1 MAAPADDEA
10 TALAATHKLKLKP
23 PTYDGNYATYEEWQY
38 KFTAYMGLH
47 DPFYPR
53 MFRLAEAATQQ
64 VTEAHLRQAATTL
77 EEADAWVQLDS
88 NLKYV
93 LINVTTGAAATL
105 CRQYQH
111 EIGLEILRQLNIRF
125 ALPIGTRSIGY
136 LTKLL
141 KPTFDN
147 NNFEESFSNWEFEL
161 NKYERDNNTQLPDQ
175 VKIAVLMNETN
186 GPLQQHLQLM
196 AGATPTYTDVRATI
210 MEYYRTT
217 TAFTRLQQGASSSVA
232 TNYNGGAAPM
242 DIGAINKGKGK
253 GKNKGKGKKGKN
265 KGKKGNKG
273 KGYGQHSYGYGGQGK
288 GKGPI
293 GQQQTYYKGFNSYAQ
308 GKGKGQ
314 GKPTGKGKGYTTG
327 CYRCGQHGHT
337 AKDCRVA
344 MYNIQEDIQEGYNDA
359 TEQWYGPQT
368 TYDNHWWTNDQTQVN
383 AVQQPQQLALPAP
396 AQLDATPALQ
406 IAAVTV
412 PRNSNRIIRAPDMRM
427 ITDINKDE
435 LMIDSGAATHVC
447 PIWFAST
454 TQTYDIPEHERPN
467 LRTATE
473 DPITVYGYKWVYMT
487 NESNQQIVIPFYV
500 CSVSQPILSVT
511 RLTEQGFSIHLS
523 EQPTITHPNG
533 FEAKLKT
540 KEGTYFLPV
549 NTTGTPP
556 NYKLDVHESQQGIRA
571 TISPI
576 TLTPEGTLGD
586 TSTRHLDLQQPRI
599 FGETSQSKSKSNI
612 HARSTMSSPN
622 GQTRGLQEDNR
633 TQT

>member
-1 MAAPADDEA
+1 
-10 TALAATHKLKLKP
+10 
-23 PTYDGNYATYEEWQY
+23 
-38 KFTAYMGLH
+38 
-47 DPFYPR
+47 
-53 MFRLAEAATQQ
+53 
-64 VTEAHLRQAATTL
+64 
-77 EEADAWVQLDS
+77 
-88 NLKYV
+88 
-93 LINVTTGAAATL
+93 
-105 CRQYQH
+105 
-111 EIGLEILRQLNIRF
+111 
-125 ALPIGTRSIGY
+125 
-136 LTKLL
+136 
-141 KPTFDN
+141 
-147 NNFEESFSNWEFEL
+147 
-161 NKYERDNNTQLPDQ
+161 
-175 VKIAVLMNETN
+175 
-186 GPLQQHLQLM
+186 M

-288 GKGPI
+288 GKGPT
-293 GQQQTYYKGFNSYAQ
+293 GQQQTYSKGFNSYAQ

-383 AVQQPQQLALPAP
+383 AVQQAQQLALPAP

-427 ITDINKDE
+427 ITDISKDE

-454 TQTYDIPEHERPN
+454 TQTHDIPEHERPN
-467 LRTATE
+467 LRPATE
-473 DPITVYGYKWVYMT
+473 DPITAYGYKWVYMT

-556 NYKLDVHESQQGIRA
+556 NYKLDIHESQQGIRA
-571 TISPI
+571 TVSPI
-576 TLTPEGTLGD
+576 TLTPEGTQWVTHQHHMWTYNSQGYLVRLHKESRRATYMPDQQCPVPTDKLEDYRRTIAHKHDGTTEDFVEQLHSLDHSRQKRKLNTAWKGETWFRVKPNIRPPKPPIASQD
-586 TSTRHLDLQQPRI
+586 TTSRAQTTSNQKQQSHALQKRRYTEKKPERPQEMATNKEQQP
-599 FGETSQSKSKSNI
+599 SSAQQSPSATGIPRPKEGSSN
-612 HARSTMSSPN
+612 
-622 GQTRGLQEDNR
+622 RGPLDP
-633 TQT
+633 